1 MLEHGGNIGAV
12 AALYGIPAE
21 QWLDLSTG
29 INPIGWPIP
38 VLPPETWSRLPQDD
52 DGLVET
58 ARRYYG
64 SEDLLPVAG
73 SQAAIQMLP
82 RLRDCARIGVLT
94 PTYAEHARAWVAA
107 AHEVVPLTA
116 SAVENTLDALDVLV
130 LANPNNPT
138 GETFNQGTLLKWH
151 ACLAARGGW
160 LVVDEAFMDA
170 APEHSLAF
178 ETQRSGLIVLRS
190 LGKFFGLAGVRV
202 GFVLAEPALLT
213 TLHEQLGPWTVS
225 GPARAVARAALADR
239 VWQEAARL
247 HLRQAAARLSDLL
260 AHHGLRP
267 AGGTALFQWVLPPA
281 PEAELLR
288 RRRQSAQRSIV
299 HSDGSAQCRKSIRLG
314 HWALPQARSLHEALA
329 RQGILTRLFTD
340 PTGLRFGLPGV
351 EAEWQRLEAA
361 LSTARRAVA

>member
-29 INPIGWPIP
+29 INPIGWPVP

-64 SEDLLPVAG
+64 SENLLPVAG
-73 SQAAIQMLP
+73 SQAAIQTLP
-82 RLRDCARIGVLT
+82 RLRGRARIGVLT
-94 PTYAEHARAWVAA
+94 PTYAEHARAWAAA

-138 GETFNQGTLLKWH
+138 GETFNQEMLLKWH
-151 ACLAARGGW
+151 ARLATRGGW
-160 LVVDEAFMDA
+160 LVVDEAFVDA
-170 APEHSLAF
+170 TPECSLAS
-178 ETQRSGLIVLRS
+178 ETQRGGLIVLRS
-190 LGKFFGLAGVRV
+190 LGKFFGLAGARV
-202 GFVLAEPALLT
+202 GFVLAAPALLA
-213 TLHEQLGPWTVS
+213 TLREQSGPWTVS

-239 VWQEAARL
+239 AWQQAARL
-247 HLRQAAARLSDLL
+247 RLRQTAARLADLL

-267 AGGTALFQWVLPPA
+267 TGGTALFQWA
-281 PEAELLR
+281 PT
-288 RRRQSAQRSIV
+288 
-299 HSDGSAQCRKSIRLG
+299 
-314 HWALPQARSLHEALA
+314 PQARSLHEALA

-340 PTGLRFGLPGV
+340 PTGLRFGLPEE

-361 LSTARRAVA
+361 LTAVQRAVA

>member
-29 INPIGWPIP
+29 INPIGWPVP
-38 VLPPETWSRLPQDD
+38 ALPPETWSRLPQDG
-52 DGLVET
+52 DGLVEI
-58 ARRYYG
+58 AQRYYG
-64 SEDLLPVAG
+64 NGDILPVSG
-73 SQAAIQMLP
+73 SQVAIQMLP
-82 RLRDCARIGVLT
+82 RLRGRARIGVLT
-94 PTYAEHARAWVAA
+94 PTYAEHARAWAAA

-116 SAVENTLDALDVLV
+116 AAIENTLDTLDVLV

-151 ACLAARGGW
+151 ARLATRGGW

-170 APEHSLAF
+170 TPERSLAS

-190 LGKFFGLAGVRV
+190 LGKFFGLAGARV
-202 GFVLAEPALLT
+202 GFVLAAPALLA
-213 TLHEQLGPWTVS
+213 TLREQIGPWAVS

-239 VWQEAARL
+239 IWQEATRPR
-247 HLRQAAARLSDLL
+247 LRQTTTRLADLL
-260 AHHGLRP
+260 AHYGLRP
-267 AGGTALFQWVLPPA
+267 AGGATLFQWA
-281 PEAELLR
+281 PT
-288 RRRQSAQRSIV
+288 
-299 HSDGSAQCRKSIRLG
+299 
-314 HWALPQARSLHEALA
+314 PQARSLHEALA

-340 PTGLRFGLPGV
+340 PTGLRFGLPRI

-361 LSTARRAVA
+361 LTAARRAVA